1 MKSLSWSRGARE
13 EKAKSG
19 FSPGLSTAAF
29 AVAAVWTRRG
39 GVAKGG
45 GTSAMAKG
53 GGEFL
58 GDAWK
63 PPGAGGGAGRRPRAA
78 AGGVAL
84 SAVRSRETERGRR
97 QGPKRNFQNFRDLNV
112 NKQ

>member
-29 AVAAVWTRRG
+29 AVAAAWTRRG
-39 GVAKGG
+39 GVVKGG

-63 PPGAGGGAGRRPRAA
+63 PRGAGGGAGRRPRAA

-84 SAVRSRETERGRR
+84 SAVLQRNREGKKIGT
-97 QGPKRNFQNFRDLNV
+97 
-112 NKQ
+112 

>member
-1 MKSLSWSRGARE
+1 MLGRARVDVLGWCSWLA
-13 EKAKSG
+13 
-19 FSPGLSTAAF
+19 TAAF
-29 AVAAVWTRRG
+29 AVAAAWTRRG

-45 GTSAMAKG
+45 GTSAMARAVG
-53 GGEFL
+53 SFL
-58 GDAWK
+58 GDARK
-63 PPGAGGGAGRRPRAA
+63 PREAGGGAGRRPRAA

-112 NKQ
+112 KQG